1 MMQELPGVLLA
12 TVGYVVMY
20 VVLWIQSAY
29 PYTRVFSYMGVF
41 LALTAGLILTFVM
54 KLFGALFAGLSGGR
68 LQQGRG
74 LQKISGCLIYLNI
87 PIFVFCMITM
97 CNARHNEEYYM
108 RDYYALDAA
117 RQIDW
122 RSGVD
127 TYVTDEIYA
136 RQQIIYHYEL
146 GEKLSIQETTESP
159 DVIIVCKDENN
170 GAWPFIRS
178 AEEMERIGIQN
189 RNLIYENEMFLVYQ

>member
-1 MMQELPGVLLA
+1 
-12 TVGYVVMY
+12 
-20 VVLWIQSAY
+20 
-29 PYTRVFSYMGVF
+29 
-41 LALTAGLILTFVM
+41 
-54 KLFGALFAGLSGGR
+54 
-68 LQQGRG
+68 
-74 LQKISGCLIYLNI
+74 
-87 PIFVFCMITM
+87 
-97 CNARHNEEYYM
+97 M

-178 AEEMERIGIQN
+178 AEEMGQIGIQN